1 MHNKNKQAAFI
12 IKLLQTVE
20 ELLQTKTKIMKALV
34 TILFCTAL
42 FSTAS
47 ANNFDGMKIAP
58 NAKTATIEV
67 RLTSKKVKDAKI
79 VITDEAG
86 KVVSTQA
93 VKLAKGD
100 NAIALV
106 DVSKLEEGN
115 YIVTLTTANEVM
127 TSKFMNWK
135 L

>member
-1 MHNKNKQAAFI
+1 
-12 IKLLQTVE
+12 
-20 ELLQTKTKIMKALV
+20 MKALF
-34 TILFCTAL
+34 TILFCTIL

-47 ANNFDGMKIAP
+47 ANNFDGLKIAP

-67 RLTSKKVKDAKI
+67 RLTSKKVTDAKI

-86 KVVSTQA
+86 KIVSTQTA
-93 VKLAKGD
+93 KLATGD

-115 YIVTLTTANEVM
+115 YTVTLTAGTDVM
-127 TSKFMNWK
+127 TTKFVNWK

>member
-1 MHNKNKQAAFI
+1 
-12 IKLLQTVE
+12 
-20 ELLQTKTKIMKALV
+20 MKALIIILFS
-34 TILFCTAL
+34 TILV
-42 FSTAS
+42 STAS

-67 RLTSKKVKDAKI
+67 RLTAKKAIEAKI
-79 VITDEAG
+79 VITNETG

-93 VKLAKGD
+93 VKLVSGD

-106 DVSKLEEGN
+106 DVTTLEEGN
-115 YIVTLTTANEVM
+115 FTVTLTTAEDVM